1 MRGANGSAIK
11 ETMIWLNDDVIE
23 LKLKVVFFMQLA
35 VEAYRKLMLR
45 LRHLPILYIAP
56 SF

>member
-1 MRGANGSAIK
+1 
-11 ETMIWLNDDVIE
+11 MIWPDNDAIE

>member
-1 MRGANGSAIK
+1 MRGVNDSVIQ
-11 ETMIWLNDDVIE
+11 ETMIWPDNDVIE